1 MTRRLTITLDD
12 ELEAAIS
19 EAPKKLGLDESS
31 SDAARLRAYA
41 HRGYEAAL
49 EEALDE
55 ERLKTYREWAFD
67 PELEPVARAAPRR
80 AARRGLFAD

>member
-19 EAPKKLGLDESS
+19 DAPKRLGLDESS

-41 HRGYEAAL
+41 RRGYEAAL
-49 EEALDE
+49 EAELE
-55 ERLKTYREWAFD
+55 QRRLKTYQEWADD
-67 PELEPVARAAPRR
+67 PEMGVVSGALFHRAAKH
-80 AARRGLFAD
+80 GLFDD

>member
-19 EAPKKLGLDESS
+19 EAPKNLGLDESS

-55 ERLKTYREWAFD
+55 ERLKTYRAWASD
-67 PELEPVARAAPRR
+67 PEMGVVARALTRR
-80 AARRGLFAD
+80 AARNRLFAD